1 MNKHTLNSGKSR
13 QFEIEI
19 WQREFNNIKYAW
31 STHQTI
37 IIHFNFKEQFPL
49 YVGFT
54 EDGQFFFFF

>member
-1 MNKHTLNSGKSR
+1 MNKHTLKSGKSR

-19 WQREFNNIKYAW
+19 WQSEFNNIKYVW

-54 EDGQFFFFF
+54 EDGQFFFFN